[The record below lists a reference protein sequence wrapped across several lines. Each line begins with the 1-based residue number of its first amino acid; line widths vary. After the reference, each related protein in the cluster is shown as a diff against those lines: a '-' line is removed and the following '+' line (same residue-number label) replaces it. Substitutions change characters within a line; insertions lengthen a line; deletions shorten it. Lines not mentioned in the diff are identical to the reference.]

1 MSGPVIMTEKDPRGA
16 SAPPQQV
23 AIRPLRREDREQLL
37 DILRATKV
45 FSPEEIA
52 VALELIDAVLDRPD
66 QRDYIIFV
74 SEGGGAAQ
82 GYYCVG
88 PTPATASTYD
98 LYWIAVAPGLHGRGM
113 GTALN
118 EHAEALIRSRGGKLI
133 MVETSSRAEYDP
145 TRAFYRRRGYQEL
158 ARVRDY
164 YRPADDLVMFGK
176 YFS

>member
-1 MSGPVIMTEKDPRGA
+1 MSGPVAMADQSPGGA
-16 SAPPQQV
+16 V
-23 AIRPLRREDREQLL
+23 AHSVIRPLRREDREPLL
-37 DILRATKV
+37 AILRATQV

-74 SEGGGAAQ
+74 YEEGGAVL

-88 PTPATASTYD
+88 PTPATVATYD
-98 LYWIAVAPGLHGRGM
+98 LYWIAVSPALHGRGV

-133 MVETSSRAEYDP
+133 MVETSSRKEYEP

-158 ARVRDY
+158 ARVADY
-164 YRPADDLVMFGK
+164 YRPADDLVIFGK
-176 YFS
+176 YFP